1 MDRTKT
7 RRVQIGRVPVGGG
20 APVAVQSMTT
30 TDTRDADATVAQ
42 ILALE
47 QAGCEIARVAV
58 PDRAAADAL
67 PAIKAR
73 IHVPLVADIHFDY
86 RLALASLE
94 GGIDKLRLNPG
105 NIGSDDRVRTV
116 AREAKARGVP
126 IRVGANVGSL
136 SKEMLRKYGEPCAA
150 ALVDSALAEIRILED
165 LDFHDIVLSVKASDV
180 EMALDAYVSI
190 AERTAYPLHVGITE
204 AGTTW
209 AGTVKSA
216 VGLGAILSRGIGDT
230 IRISLATDPVEEVK
244 AGFEVLKALG
254 LRMRGPILVACPS
267 CGRADVD
274 IVGLAEEVERRLA
287 VYPVPVKVAVM
298 GCAVNGPGEA
308 RMADLGVACGR
319 GMGLIFKRGRIV
331 ASLPEAQL
339 LEGLMK
345 EVEAVVR
352 EKQAAPA
359 DPPSAPPPATT
370 KSEPSAPMSSIP
382 AGQPAGSGGDAEN

>member
-1 MDRTKT
+1 MDRTQT
-7 RRVQIGRVPVGGG
+7 RRVQIGTVPVGGG
-20 APVAVQSMTT
+20 APIAVQSMTT
-30 TDTRDADATVAQ
+30 TDTRDVEATVAQ
-42 ILALE
+42 IVALE

-67 PAIKAR
+67 PRIKSR

-94 GGIDKLRLNPG
+94 AGVDKLRLNPG
-105 NIGSDDRVRTV
+105 NIGSEERVRTV

-150 ALVDSALAEIRILED
+150 ALVDSALDEIRILEE
-165 LDFHDIVLSVKASDV
+165 LEFHDIVVSVKASDV
-180 EMALDAYVSI
+180 EMALEAYVQIS
-190 AERTAYPLHVGITE
+190 ERMPYPLHVGITE
-204 AGTTW
+204 AGTAW

-230 IRISLATDPVEEVK
+230 IRVSLATDPVAEVK

-254 LRMRGPILVACPS
+254 LRLRGPILVACPS

-274 IVGLAEEVERRLA
+274 IVALAEEVERRLA
-287 VYPVPVKVAVM
+287 AYPVAVKVAVM

-308 RMADLGVACGR
+308 RMADLGVACGK

-345 EVEAVVR
+345 EVEVVVR
-352 EKQAAPA
+352 EKQAAASPEA
-359 DPPSAPPPATT
+359 VAHR
-370 KSEPSAPMSSIP
+370 
-382 AGQPAGSGGDAEN
+382 AG